1 MDKNTLNTL
10 LQFAVN
16 KDASDIHI
24 AAGNAP
30 IFRIHGTLKRVD
42 AKIVTAEQTDSLIS
56 EILDDEQ
63 ELDLDKNREFDF
75 AYALPGVARF
85 RTNVYHQLRG
95 KSIAFRIIPEKIRT
109 LKDLKCP
116 TGVYKLAREQ
126 EGLVLVTG
134 PTGSGK
140 STTLAGMIDLIDT
153 EKSNHII
160 TIEDPI
166 EYVYPGRN
174 CLINQR
180 ELGHHTHSFANAL
193 RAALREDPDVI
204 LIGEMRDLETI
215 SLALTAAETGH
226 LVFATLHTNS
236 AAETVNRVVDVFPA
250 GQQAQIRAQFA
261 DSLLGVVSQR
271 LIPTMNGNSRVA
283 AMEIMF
289 ATTAAKNLIREGKTH
304 QIPSVI
310 QTGLQFGMQS
320 MDQSLMKFVQD
331 GKISLDQ
338 AQLYANDVNFFKKAG

>member
-1 MDKNTLNTL
+1 L
-10 LQFAVN
+10 LDEEQKKFLYEN
-16 KDASDIHI
+16 K
-24 AAGNAP
+24 
-30 IFRIHGTLKRVD
+30 
-42 AKIVTAEQTDSLIS
+42 
-56 EILDDEQ
+56 EI
-63 ELDLDKNREFDF
+63 DF
-75 AYALPGVARF
+75 AYAIPGVARF

-95 KSIAFRIIPEKIRT
+95 MALAFRIIPEKIRS
-109 LKDLKCP
+109 LKELDCP
-116 TGVYKLAREQ
+116 PGVYEMARRQ

-153 EKSNHII
+153 EKNLHII
-160 TIEDPI
+160 TVEDPI
-166 EYVYPGRN
+166 EYVYKGRN

-180 ELGHHTHSFANAL
+180 ELGSHTKSFLNAL

-250 GQQAQIRAQFA
+250 GQQDQIKAQFA
-261 DSLLGVVSQR
+261 DSLLGIISQR
-271 LIPTMNGNSRVA
+271 LIPTLDGNGRVA
-283 AMEIMF
+283 AMEILF
-289 ATTAAKNLIREGKTH
+289 ATPAAKNLIREGKSH

-310 QTGLQFGMQS
+310 QTGGQFGMQT
-320 MDQSLMKFVQD
+320 MDQSLMKFVQERR
-331 GKISLDQ
+331 ISIDL
-338 AQLYANDVNFFKKAG
+338 AKLYANDMNFFRKAG